1 MERTTSLIQRMNA
14 EQTST
19 TINVPLW
26 VIIGNEP
33 DQNQKEKKRE
43 NATVIVHL
51 DLVIRNTLK

>member
-43 NATVIVHL
+43 NATVVVHL
-51 DLVIRNTLK
+51 DLVIRTL

>member
-1 MERTTSLIQRMNA
+1 MERTTPLDQRRLNA

-26 VIIGNEP
+26 VIIGNEL

-43 NATVIVHL
+43 NATAVHL
-51 DLVIRNTLK
+51 NLETRNTLK

>member
-43 NATVIVHL
+43 NATVVVHL
-51 DLVIRNTLK
+51 NLVIRNTLK

>member
-1 MERTTSLIQRMNA
+1 MNA

-43 NATVIVHL
+43 NATVVVHL

>member
-43 NATVIVHL
+43 NATVVVHL